1 VSSKENVLGFRTAAA
16 DREIEALLRQTSVYL
31 KSTLRPQLL
40 KAVRTSRV
48 PLVSLAKRL
57 VR

>member
-16 DREIEALLRQTSVYL
+16 DREFESLLRQTSVYL
-31 KSTLRPQLL
+31 KSTGRPQLL
-40 KAVRTSRV
+40 KVVRPDRAPLV
-48 PLVSLAKRL
+48 PLVKRP

>member
-16 DREIEALLRQTSVYL
+16 EREFEALLRQTSVYL
-31 KSTLRPQLL
+31 KSTGRPQLL
-40 KAVRTSRV
+40 KVVRPGRA
-48 PLVSLAKRL
+48 PFVSLGKRP